1 MWEKMIFAKPVK
13 NDAARPPSYTSEA
26 MKEWAE
32 GMLDASPNKEET
44 QKKKLQMAQ
53 ELLLFLQKHPRVP
66 STTGLGQWLV

>member
-1 MWEKMIFAKPVK
+1 MWDKMIFAKPVK